1 MLQLD
6 LLDISALAPAAIIEV
21 LNLETLYTYLH
32 PPTHMSI
39 TLGYEIP
46 GVTGYQGS
54 LSSGLFAVHGC
65 LGEVSI
71 QCSCLAEHAVLEA
84 YLYG

>member
-6 LLDISALAPAAIIEV
+6 LLDISALAPAAITEV
-21 LNLETLYTYLH
+21 LYFETLYIYLH

-54 LSSGLFAVHGC
+54 PSSGLFVVHGC
-65 LGEVSI
+65 LGKVSI
-71 QCSCLAEHAVLEA
+71 QSSCSAEHAVLEA
-84 YLYG
+84 YLSG